1 MGSPSSTMGMGTKLL
16 LGLALLGL
24 VVASPLPEPLPLP
37 LPQPLLEPLGL
48 IGRLL
53 GLQGSGTQHT
63 LKKPK
68 PFKPEEECICERTFH
83 KKPDKKKKK
92 PKNPCDC
99 YGAPES
105 GYGAP
110 SQPVSVIYSYEPLT
124 NEPTT
129 YSVPASPT
137 PEPVYIEHKPI
148 DSYGIPEAKPVGNY
162 HPTAPVYEP
171 TAPAYEP
178 IAPLHEVPA
187 PSYNPPPPA
196 YNPPAPVYDSPAP
209 VYESPAPVYEPK
221 PSVYEAPAP
230 PVYQPKAPVYEAP
243 VPVSYDPPAPVG
255 YSPPAPVSYTPP
267 APAYASPHKKP
278 FTAFRP
284 IYRSFEEAPPQP
296 LRPKFTYKLL

>member
-37 LPQPLLEPLGL
+37 QPILEPLGL

-110 SQPVSVIYSYEPLT
+110 SQPPLT
-124 NEPTT
+124 T
-129 YSVPASPT
+129 YTSPC
-137 PEPVYIEHKPI
+137 KP
-148 DSYGIPEAKPVGNY
+148 GQ
-162 HPTAPVYEP
+162 
-171 TAPAYEP
+171 
-178 IAPLHEVPA
+178 
-187 PSYNPPPPA
+187 PPA
-196 YNPPAPVYDSPAP
+196 YQVGRRRRSPNHPTKSFDFFGDGGIFSPELAADFHTLGKKKEKKTKHNPCN
-209 VYESPAPVYEPK
+209 
-221 PSVYEAPAP
+221 
-230 PVYQPKAPVYEAP
+230 
-243 VPVSYDPPAPVG
+243 
-255 YSPPAPVSYTPP
+255 
-267 APAYASPHKKP
+267 
-278 FTAFRP
+278 F
-284 IYRSFEEAPPQP
+284 
-296 LRPKFTYKLL
+296 

>member
-1 MGSPSSTMGMGTKLL
+1 MGSPSSTMGTGTKLL
-16 LGLALLGL
+16 LGLAFLGL
-24 VVASPLPEPLPLP
+24 VIASPLPQPQPLPLP
-37 LPQPLLEPLGL
+37 FVEPFGL

-53 GLQGSGTQHT
+53 GLQGSGT
-63 LKKPK
+63 LNSFKPEKPK

-92 PKNPCDC
+92 KPKNPCDC

-110 SQPVSVIYSYEPLT
+110 SKPVSVIYSYEPLT
-124 NEPTT
+124 IEPTT

-148 DSYGIPEAKPVGNY
+148 DSYGIPEAKPVASY
-162 HPTAPVYEP
+162 HPA
-171 TAPAYEP
+171 
-178 IAPLHEVPA
+178 APLYEVPA
-187 PSYNPPPPA
+187 PSYDSPAPTYNPPAPA
-196 YNPPAPVYDSPAP
+196 PVYDAPAPVYDSPAP
-209 VYESPAPVYEPK
+209 VYEPKAPVYE
-221 PSVYEAPAP
+221 
-230 PVYQPKAPVYEAP
+230 PKAPVYEAP

-255 YSPPAPVSYTPP
+255 YTPPAPVSYSPP
-267 APAYASPHKKP
+267 APVYASPSKP

-284 IYRSFEEAPPQP
+284 IYRSFEESPPQP

>member
-1 MGSPSSTMGMGTKLL
+1 MGSPSSTMGTGTKLL
-16 LGLALLGL
+16 LGLAFLGL
-24 VVASPLPEPLPLP
+24 VLASPLPQPQPLPLP
-37 LPQPLLEPLGL
+37 FVEPFGL

-53 GLQGSGTQHT
+53 GLQGSGT
-63 LKKPK
+63 LNSFKPEKPK

-92 PKNPCDC
+92 NPKNPCDC

-110 SQPVSVIYSYEPLT
+110 SQPVSVIYSYEPLS
-124 NEPTT
+124 NQPTT

-148 DSYGIPEAKPVGNY
+148 DGYGIPEAKPIASYN
-162 HPTAPVYEP
+162 PAPAYEP

-178 IAPLHEVPA
+178 TAPFHEVPA
-187 PSYNPPPPA
+187 PSYNSPA
-196 YNPPAPVYDSPAP
+196 PTYNPPAPVYDAPAP
-209 VYESPAPVYEPK
+209 VYDAPATVYE
-221 PSVYEAPAP
+221 
-230 PVYQPKAPVYEAP
+230 PKAPVYEAP

-255 YSPPAPVSYTPP
+255 YAAPAPVSYSPPAPVSYSPP
-267 APAYASPHKKP
+267 APAYASPSKP

-284 IYRSFEEAPPQP
+284 IYRSFEESPPQP

>member
-16 LGLALLGL
+16 LGLAFLGL
-24 VVASPLPEPLPLP
+24 VLASP
-37 LPQPLLEPLGL
+37 LPQPLPQPFVEPFGL

-83 KKPDKKKKK
+83 KKPDKKKK
-92 PKNPCDC
+92 PKGPCDC

-110 SQPVSVIYSYEPLT
+110 AQPVSVIYTYEPLS
-124 NEPTT
+124 NQPTT

-148 DSYGIPEAKPVGNY
+148 DSYGIPEAKPVSNY

-171 TAPAYEP
+171 SAPAYEP
-178 IAPLHEVPA
+178 AAPLYEVPA
-187 PSYNPPPPA
+187 PSYDSPAPA
-196 YNPPAPVYDSPAP
+196 YNPPAPVYESKAP
-209 VYESPAPVYEPK
+209 
-221 PSVYEAPAP
+221 VYEAPAP
-230 PVYQPKAPVYEAP
+230 VYEPKAPVYEAP
-243 VPVSYDPPAPVG
+243 VPVSYDPPAP
-255 YSPPAPVSYTPP
+255 AAVSYSPP
-267 APAYASPHKKP
+267 APAYAGPAKP

-284 IYRSFEEAPPQP
+284 IYRSFEESPPQP
-296 LRPKFTYKLL
+296 LRPKFTYNLL

>member
-178 IAPLHEVPA
+178 
-187 PSYNPPPPA
+187 
-196 YNPPAPVYDSPAP
+196 
-209 VYESPAPVYEPK
+209 
-221 PSVYEAPAP
+221 PAP

-243 VPVSYDPPAPVG
+243 VPVSYDPPAPVS
-255 YSPPAPVSYTPP
+255 YSPP
-267 APAYASPHKKP
+267 APAYASPHKRP